1 MLKKVKF
8 HSHRTFIFLKKKSMI
23 FSKDKLLKLKRALL
37 NLGEISTNEGLL
49 IYDGE
54 NLEVGKEVFV
64 EGDEG
69 LVPAKDGLYTY
80 NNEIIEVEGGVVKT
94 ISEKEVEQPTE
105 EVVEEQVEE
114 VVEPMEEQPVETVE
128 TVEPIV
134 EGPTVD
140 ELQTIIDEQK
150 TMIEQLKA
158 EIENL
163 KVENEELKKK
173 LEEPAAQSA
182 EEDFKNQK
190 PNEKEKKIDF
200 SKYIKRNK

>member
-1 MLKKVKF
+1 
-8 HSHRTFIFLKKKSMI
+8 MI

-94 ISEKEVEQPTE
+94 ISEKEVDQPTE
-105 EVVEEQVEE
+105 EVVEEVVEE
-114 VVEPMEEQPVETVE
+114 QPTEQPVETVE
-128 TVEPIV
+128 TVETI

-140 ELQTIIDEQK
+140 ELQAIIDEQK
-150 TMIEQLKA
+150 AMIEQLKA
-158 EIENL
+158 EIETI
-163 KVENEELKKK
+163 KSENEELKKK

-190 PNEKEKKIDF
+190 PNEKEEKKIDF

>member
-1 MLKKVKF
+1 
-8 HSHRTFIFLKKKSMI
+8 MI
-23 FSKDKLLKLKRALL
+23 FSKANLFKLKKALL
-37 NLGEISTNEGLL
+37 SLEEISTKEGIVL
-49 IYDGE
+49 ITDTDD
-54 NLEVGKEVFV
+54 LTVGLEVFV
-64 EGDEG
+64 DGTDG
-69 LVPAKDGLYTY
+69 LEPAKDGEYTVGE
-80 NNEIIEVEGGVVKT
+80 NIVTVEGGKI
-94 ISEKEVEQPTE
+94 ISIVEKPIEQPTE
-105 EVVEEQVEE
+105 EPVKPVEEEQ
-114 VVEPMEEQPVETVE
+114 PMEEQPTEQPVETVE
-128 TVEPIV
+128 TVETI

-140 ELQTIIDEQK
+140 ELQAIIDEQK
-150 TMIEQLKA
+150 AMIEQLKA